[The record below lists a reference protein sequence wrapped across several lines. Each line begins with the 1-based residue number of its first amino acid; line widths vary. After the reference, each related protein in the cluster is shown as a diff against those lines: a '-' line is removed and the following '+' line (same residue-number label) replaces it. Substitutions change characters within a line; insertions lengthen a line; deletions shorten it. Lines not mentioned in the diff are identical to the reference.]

1 MISLNFT
8 VKHWMKKYGNVMN
21 INKDVRDVKNKLTQL
36 EKNKN
41 FVSRNGVLKKM
52 VANDTKRT
60 IW

>member
-1 MISLNFT
+1 
-8 VKHWMKKYGNVMN
+8 MKKYGNVIN

-52 VANDTKRT
+52 VANDTKNQ
-60 IW
+60 W